1 MPTESASRRRFLGL
15 AALAPLAGLAARS
28 AQAAE
33 TAACYDPAAL
43 PRAQKSMRRSLGYEE
58 KSTDAKRQCRL
69 CAFYT
74 GTKDAC
80 GTCQML
86 SGGPVN
92 AGGVCNSFA
101 AKAA

>member
-1 MPTESASRRRFLGL
+1 MPMETASRRRFIGM
-15 AALAPLAGLAARS
+15 AALVPLAGFAARS
-28 AQAAE
+28 AQAAAP
-33 TAACYDPAAL
+33 AACYDPAAL
-43 PRAQKSMRRSLGYEE
+43 PRAQKSLRRSLGYEE
-58 KSTDAKRQCRL
+58 KSADAKRKCSL

-74 GTKDAC
+74 AAQGDC

-92 AGGVCNSFA
+92 GGGVCNSFA

>member
-1 MPTESASRRRFLGL
+1 MASETTSRRRFLGL
-15 AALAPLAGLAARS
+15 AAFVPLAGLAARS
-28 AQAAE
+28 AHASEA
-33 TAACYDPAAL
+33 AACYDPATL
-43 PRAQKSMRRSLGYEE
+43 PRAQKSLRRSLGYDE
-58 KSTDAKRQCRL
+58 KSADAKRQCRL

-74 GTKDAC
+74 AAQGDC